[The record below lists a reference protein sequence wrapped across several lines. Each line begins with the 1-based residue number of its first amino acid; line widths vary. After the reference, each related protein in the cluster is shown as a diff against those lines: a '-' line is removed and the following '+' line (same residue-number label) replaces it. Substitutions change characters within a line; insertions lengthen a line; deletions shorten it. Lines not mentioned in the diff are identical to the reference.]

1 MYTFSPLRSGS
12 GGDPLSDASSP
23 MRSPIDAPTDS
34 RFNFLK
40 ERFSKQV
47 DVVAERLSSAKKSV
61 PLRVTYSGDI
71 KARKSMRNMGTG
83 ISGAQLIAAGESSS
97 SQARLN

>member
-23 MRSPIDAPTDS
+23 MRTPIDHPSES

-40 ERFSKQV
+40 ERFSKQTDLVV
-47 DVVAERLSSAKKSV
+47 DRTSSAKKQTNQRVTHSGD
-61 PLRVTYSGDI
+61 LRV
-71 KARKSMRNMGTG
+71 RKGVRNMGTG
-83 ISGAQLIAAGESSS
+83 ISGAQLPPP
-97 SQARLN
+97 SQE

>member
-23 MRSPIDAPTDS
+23 MRTPLDSQTES

-40 ERFSKQV
+40 ERFSKQIDLVV
-47 DVVAERLSSAKKSV
+47 DRTSSAKKHMNH
-61 PLRVTYSGDI
+61 RVTHSGDLRQ
-71 KARKSMRNMGTG
+71 RKGVRNMGTG
-83 ISGAQLIAAGESSS
+83 ISGAQLAP
-97 SQARLN
+97 SQE